1 MTIVRARSNR
11 TTHTTP
17 TRVGAR
23 TGLAVAIAMLLGCG
37 LASAQDLAPSAK
49 RKSAEAAAGL
59 GTGTATTAAAT
70 TTAASAAQAKPV
82 DETVEEK
89 EEPSST
95 ASSQTSMD
103 EAFEGEA
110 DGVTPD
116 STEQGQTPM
125 GETFGPPT
133 RRERIREQRRAA
145 WENTKYNIHYR
156 SFYLDR
162 DKFDDS
168 QSKAWAG
175 GGWVGLK
182 TGYFRDR
189 FALGATGYTSLPLY
203 APSDKDGTLLLKPGQ
218 EGYGV
223 IGELYADVRITDE
236 VHANLGRKGFDT
248 PYINRNDVRMTP
260 NTFEAAVVNGLHG
273 GTDGTAEWRWGAGY
287 FNKIK
292 ERNSDEFVP
301 MSEDA
306 GADVDRGVY
315 AFGAN
320 YRKGDFSLGAIN
332 YYSDDII
339 NIFYTEA
346 RYAVPLSEKTRLQF
360 AAQYTDQQSTGDDLL
375 NGSDFSADQYGLKGE
390 LAWGPSLFS
399 VAWTSTGNDTATQ
412 NPWSGY
418 PGYTSVQ
425 VEDFNRAG
433 EDAWMLRAAY
443 NFQGVPGLS
452 TYALY
457 VNGNDPEGD
466 TTYAKE
472 EIDFNLQW
480 APPSGTLQG
489 LSLRLRYAVVDQDAP
504 DSSNLN
510 DLRLIFDY
518 VPPGF

>member
-1 MTIVRARSNR
+1 LPA
-11 TTHTTP
+11 
-17 TRVGAR
+17 
-23 TGLAVAIAMLLGCG
+23 LAAAIAMLLGSG
-37 LASAQDLAPSAK
+37 ITDAHEATPSAR
-49 RKSAEAAAGL
+49 RKSAEAAAGA
-59 GTGTATTAAAT
+59 GAGATVAAAASVPATAAAQT
-70 TTAASAAQAKPV
+70 KPV
-82 DETVEEK
+82 DESVEEK

-95 ASSQTSMD
+95 GSSQTPMD
-103 EAFEGEA
+103 EAFEDKDEEV
-110 DGVTPD
+110 DETPD

-125 GETFGPPT
+125 DESFGPPT
-133 RRERIREQRRAA
+133 RRERIREQRKAA
-145 WENTKYNIHYR
+145 LEATTYNIHLR

-168 QSKAWAG
+168 QSKAWAA

-189 FALGATGYTSLPLY
+189 FALGATGYTSLPVY
-203 APSDKDGTLLLKPGQ
+203 APSDKDGTLLLQPGQ
-218 EGYGV
+218 DGYGV
-223 IGELYADVRITDE
+223 IGELYADVRITDD
-236 VHANLGRKGFDT
+236 VHANLGRKTYDT
-248 PYINRNDVRMTP
+248 PYINRNDTRMSP
-260 NTFEAAVVNGLHG
+260 NTFEAYSVSGVHG
-273 GTDGTAEWRWGAGY
+273 GGEGAAEWRWGTGY
-287 FNKIK
+287 FDKIK
-292 ERNSDEFVP
+292 ERNSDEFVS

-306 GADVDRGVY
+306 GADVERGVY
-315 AFGAN
+315 AFGGN
-320 YRKGDFSLGAIN
+320 FKKGDFSLGAVN

-346 RYAVPLSEKTRLQF
+346 RYAVPLSEQTRLQF

-390 LAWGPSLFS
+390 LAWGPALFS
-399 VAWTSTGNDTATQ
+399 VAWTSTGNETATQ
-412 NPWSGY
+412 SPWSGY

-443 NFQGVPGLS
+443 NFQSVPGLS

-480 APPSGTLQG
+480 AAPAGPLQG
-489 LSLRLRYAVVDQDAP
+489 LALRFRYAVVDQDDP
-504 DSSNLN
+504 GSSSLN
-510 DLRLIFDY
+510 DMRLIFDY

>member
-1 MTIVRARSNR
+1 M
-11 TTHTTP
+11 
-17 TRVGAR
+17 
-23 TGLAVAIAMLLGCG
+23 AIALLLSTGIATG
-37 LASAQDLAPSAK
+37 QEVVDPRKAGSADVATGVATASA
-49 RKSAEAAAGL
+49 
-59 GTGTATTAAAT
+59 TAAPAV
-70 TTAASAAQAKPV
+70 AQAKLEEEP
-82 DETVEEK
+82 VEEK
-89 EEPSST
+89 EEPDST
-95 ASSQTSMD
+95 DEGQTTMD
-103 EAFEGEA
+103 EAFEVEDEDEVG
-110 DGVTPD
+110 TPS
-116 STEQGQTPM
+116 STEQGQTQM
-125 GETFGPPT
+125 DQSFGPPT
-133 RRERIREQRRAA
+133 RRERIRAQRRAA
-145 WENTKYNIHYR
+145 LEATKYNIHLR

-168 QSKAWAG
+168 QSEAWAA

-189 FALGATGYTSLPLY
+189 FALGATGYTSQPLY
-203 APSDKDGTLLLKPGQ
+203 APDDKDGTLLLQPGQ
-218 EGYGV
+218 DGYAV
-223 IGELYADVRITDE
+223 IGELYADLRITDE
-236 VHANLGRKGFDT
+236 VHANLGRKGYDT
-248 PYINRNDVRMTP
+248 PYINRNDTRMSP
-260 NTFEAAVVNGLHG
+260 NTFEAYSISGLHG
-273 GTDGTAEWRWGAGY
+273 GTDGAAEWRWGAGY
-287 FNKIK
+287 FDKIK
-292 ERNSDEFVP
+292 ERNSDEFVS

-315 AFGAN
+315 AFGGN
-320 YRKGDFSLGAIN
+320 YRKGDFSLGAVN

-339 NIFYTEA
+339 NIFYTEG
-346 RYAVPLSEKTRLQF
+346 RYAIPLSETTRLQF

-399 VAWTSTGNDTATQ
+399 VAWTSTGNETATQ
-412 NPWSGY
+412 SPWSGY

-472 EIDFNLQW
+472 EFDFNLQW
-480 APPSGTLQG
+480 AAPAGTWQG
-489 LSLRLRYAVVDQDAP
+489 LALRFRYAVVDQDAP

-510 DLRLIFDY
+510 DLRLIVDY